1 MGVDGFNGTTGS
13 ARTGSLKRVIGS
25 TVRRSGCR
33 ARHDP
38 AANKNRHRA
47 HFLIAAFIR
56 LWDNVSTDGE
66 TQMTATVGQ
75 TARTVYG
82 MGIVAKANAGSV
94 IVTVNGQNHKLTA
107 KQFGI
112 MN

>member
-1 MGVDGFNGTTGS
+1 
-13 ARTGSLKRVIGS
+13 
-25 TVRRSGCR
+25 
-33 ARHDP
+33 
-38 AANKNRHRA
+38 
-47 HFLIAAFIR
+47 
-56 LWDNVSTDGE
+56 
-66 TQMTATVGQ
+66 MTATVGQ